1 MLPRRLTSPAAAGNL
16 PRLFSRQSSGP
27 LSITPNRRRIGS
39 DRDGNPVLLVGRGQ
53 AVRHETLDLA
63 SGGSNPPAPAMSGA
77 GGAAPVRSSRRV
89 RRPWERRARMEAG
102 RSPAFQRMSS
112 GGDRMDP
119 CRIFCG
125 NASRRLG
132 QAICE
137 WLNTPLGDAEVTRF
151 EDGEV
156 SVRFNENIRGSDVFI
171 VQATGAPAENL
182 MELLVM
188 LDAAA
193 RASAR
198 RVTAVLPYFG
208 YARQDRKD
216 QPRAPISAKLV
227 ANLITVAG
235 ADRVLTMDLHSAQIQ
250 GFFDIPFDHLYA
262 APVLVDYFAQKK
274 IKDLIVVA
282 PDIGS
287 VKMARAY
294 AKRLGCDLAL
304 VDKRRPRA
312 DAVEIMNIIGD
323 VDGKN
328 VVLFDD
334 VVTTA
339 RTLCQAAVAI
349 RAQGA
354 REIYAGVTHGV
365 FSPESLERITKS
377 PIRELVITDTVSHER
392 APLPPNITELSVA
405 GRLGEAVQRIHEERS
420 LSSLFI

>member
-1 MLPRRLTSPAAAGNL
+1 
-16 PRLFSRQSSGP
+16 
-27 LSITPNRRRIGS
+27 
-39 DRDGNPVLLVGRGQ
+39 
-53 AVRHETLDLA
+53 LDA
-63 SGGSNPPAPAMSGA
+63 
-77 GGAAPVRSSRRV
+77 
-89 RRPWERRARMEAG
+89 
-102 RSPAFQRMSS
+102 
-112 GGDRMDP
+112 
-119 CRIFCG
+119 CRIFAG
-125 NASRRLG
+125 NASRKLA
-132 QAICE
+132 QSICE
-137 WLNTPLGDAEVTRF
+137 KLKVPMGDADVSRF

-156 SVRFNENIRGSDVFI
+156 SVKFNENIRGSDVFI

-188 LDAAA
+188 LDAAK
-193 RASAR
+193 RASCR

-216 QPRAPISAKLV
+216 QPRAPITAKLV
-227 ANLITVAG
+227 ANLITTAG
-235 ADRVLTMDLHSAQIQ
+235 ADRALTMDLHSAQIQ

-262 APVLVDYFAQKK
+262 APVLVEHFAQKN

-323 VDGKN
+323 VEGKN

-392 APLPPNITELSVA
+392 TPLPPNITELSVA
-405 GRLGEAVQRIHEERS
+405 GLLGEAVQRIHEERS

>member
-1 MLPRRLTSPAAAGNL
+1 
-16 PRLFSRQSSGP
+16 
-27 LSITPNRRRIGS
+27 
-39 DRDGNPVLLVGRGQ
+39 V
-53 AVRHETLDLA
+53 
-63 SGGSNPPAPAMSGA
+63 
-77 GGAAPVRSSRRV
+77 
-89 RRPWERRARMEAG
+89 
-102 RSPAFQRMSS
+102 
-112 GGDRMDP
+112 DP
-119 CRIFCG
+119 CRIFSG
-125 NASRRLG
+125 NASRKLA
-132 QAICE
+132 QAICD
-137 WLNTPLGDAEVTRF
+137 WMKVPLGDAEVSRF

-156 SVRFNENIRGSDVFI
+156 SVRFNENIRGGDVFI

-188 LDAAA
+188 LDAAS

-262 APVLVDYFAQKK
+262 APVLVEYFAQKR
-274 IKDLIVVA
+274 IPDLVVVA

-294 AKRLGCDLAL
+294 AKRLGAELAL
-304 VDKRRPRA
+304 VDKRRPRP
-312 DAVEIMNIIGD
+312 DSVEVMNIIGE
-323 VDGKN
+323 VEGKN
-328 VVLFDD
+328 CVLFDD

-339 RTLCQAAVAI
+339 RTLCQAADAI
-349 RAQGA
+349 RAAGA
-354 REIYAGVTHGV
+354 REIRAGVTHGML
-365 FSPESLERITKS
+365 SAGALERVAAS
-377 PIRELVITDTVSHER
+377 PITELVVTDTVNHDHLS
-392 APLPPNITELSVA
+392 LPPNARELSVA
-405 GRLGEAVQRIHEERS
+405 GLLGDAVQRIHEERS